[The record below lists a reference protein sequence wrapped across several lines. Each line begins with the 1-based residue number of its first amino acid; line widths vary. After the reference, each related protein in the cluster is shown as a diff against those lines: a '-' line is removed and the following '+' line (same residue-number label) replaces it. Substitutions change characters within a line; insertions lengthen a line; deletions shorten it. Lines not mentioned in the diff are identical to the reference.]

1 MSTSPTQIAA
11 VVVTHRRDLELA
23 RLLQSLEASS
33 LHPTLIV
40 IVDHAASATT
50 ETVVEASTLDTVY
63 ISSPDNPGPGAGWKR
78 GMQAALI
85 RQPRTTHF
93 LILDDDV
100 ILPSEAIE
108 KLTLA
113 SARAAITCPM
123 LLDSNEKIWAFPE
136 PKNVALRKKIRQ
148 VHTEADSLEHLGTE
162 PLPFVWCTGACLL
175 VRRDA
180 VDAAGFYRTDF
191 WMLGED
197 LEYSMR
203 LAAFGGGLFLPDV
216 FVPHLPPVAADS
228 TTATASNRKKFDS
241 LLQNLAYLSFH
252 HPSSDHLMSY
262 LPGNARRYFRT
273 FGWNPGSLARIV
285 ACLWKGAISAKP
297 AGVK

>member
-1 MSTSPTQIAA
+1 MSTSSTQIAA
-11 VVVTHRRDLELA
+11 VVVTFRRDPELV
-23 RLLQSLEASS
+23 RLLQSLEASTRQ
-33 LHPTLIV
+33 PTLIV
-40 IVDHAASATT
+40 IVDNAASAAT
-50 ETVVEASTLDTVY
+50 ETVVAESSLNTFYMA
-63 ISSPDNPGPGAGWKR
+63 SPDNPGPGTGWKR
-78 GMQAALI
+78 GMQAALV
-85 RQPRTTHF
+85 RLPGTTHF
-93 LILDDDV
+93 LVLDDDV
-100 ILPSEAIE
+100 VLPVEAIE
-108 KLTLA
+108 KLVQA
-113 SARAAITCPM
+113 SAKAVITCPM
-123 LLDSNEKIWAFPE
+123 LLDSNAKIWAFPE
-136 PKNVALRKKIRQ
+136 PKKVQLRKKIRQ
-148 VHTEADSLEHLGTE
+148 VQSASDSTQLLGKE

-216 FVPHLPPVAADS
+216 FVIHLPPIATEPAA
-228 TTATASNRKKFDS
+228 ASHRKKFDS

-273 FGWNPGSLARIV
+273 FGWNLASLTRIV
-285 ACLWKGAISAKP
+285 VCLWKGAISGKP